1 MSQFVRFFAVTVL
14 GVILDLAIAFALH
27 QWAGVP
33 LWLAAATGFAIAAGA
48 NYVIHQTWSF
58 RSGPLSLK
66 RAGLY
71 AGVALVT
78 LAAILVILVWRGLPL
93 LEPALRGP
101 ADEPRTRHRSTITAP
116 SGTPSYLPPELVQEC
131 AAFLRIV
138 LQLNEQRIHGCI
150 TRISLSLLLP
160 YMCA

>member
-48 NYVIHQTWSF
+48 NYVIHQVWSF

-78 LAAILVILVWRGLPL
+78 LAVRVGIVAALERALPGAWPLAILVAGAGGSFCVNFVLSKWVVF
-93 LEPALRGP
+93 
-101 ADEPRTRHRSTITAP
+101 AP
-116 SGTPSYLPPELVQEC
+116 GEER
-131 AAFLRIV
+131 A
-138 LQLNEQRIHGCI
+138 
-150 TRISLSLLLP
+150 
-160 YMCA
+160 